1 MNSIIR
7 PLVIN
12 NLSMTFEGSQ
22 PVLDQVNFELAP
34 GSVTGL
40 LGKNGA
46 GKTTL
51 MRIALGL
58 LSPDAGD
65 IRLFD
70 TPAWTSPA
78 SIRKRIGYVPQAEVG
93 FAGMRVSDAL
103 TLVSS
108 FYDTWDDTLINR
120 YLTEWELDSSAYIQ
134 NLSKGQQQK
143 VAILMAIGHHPDL
156 LILDEPVASL
166 DPGGRR
172 QFLQALVE
180 MNERENQTILFSTH
194 ITSDLERVAAEVA
207 VIHGAK
213 LQFHGELDALKEG
226 CQRLHF
232 EGESLP
238 AELSEPGISNYV
250 LHGTRAH
257 AFATEWSSHRAET
270 LASSLGARVTA
281 QPLPLEELFL
291 EMTHG

>member
-1 MNSIIR
+1 MNNDIR
-7 PLVIN
+7 PLSIH
-12 NLSMTFEGSQ
+12 NLSMTFGGNQ
-22 PVLDQVNFELAP
+22 PVLDQVNFELAT

-58 LSPDAGD
+58 LSPDDGD

-70 TPAWTSPA
+70 TPAWSSPA
-78 SIRKRIGYVPQAEVG
+78 AIRKRIGYVPQAEVG
-93 FAGMRVSDAL
+93 FPGMRVLDAL

-108 FYDTWDDTLINR
+108 FYESWDDTLINR
-120 YLTEWELDSSAYIQ
+120 YLTEWELDPSAYIQ

-213 LQFHGELDALKEG
+213 LQFHGDLDALKEG
-226 CQRLHF
+226 CQRLYF
-232 EGESLP
+232 EGDGLP
-238 AELSEPGISNYV
+238 PQLSEPGISNYV
-250 LHGTRAH
+250 LNGSRAH
-257 AFATEWSSHRAET
+257 AFATEWSEHRAEA
-270 LASSLGARVTA
+270 LASTLGARVTA
-281 QPLPLEELFL
+281 HPLPLEELFL